1 MSPFLCFPYGDR
13 GKTWVLLFFQHT
25 KLKLF
30 QPLNPLFFLTEDDVA
45 LYHVVFDDGDEQDFS
60 EHELQMGIELYNL
73 EGLTQ
78 EEKAKGKSK
87 STKPTSTSTT
97 TSSNS
102 STKKA
107 TESVSPA
114 TKKVK
119 TEPAPS
125 KATTKS
131 NSIAAVLAADRAK
144 QATATKS
151 TVKTATST
159 TPAKG
164 KDKGKGKGKTGA
176 KNSSSAKKSTAELL
190 EEVGEEEGAD
200 DPVWIMKH
208 DSVFKRVAQH
218 FLTSGG
224 AKKQVYEIFGGTI
237 LLRFRIF

>member
-1 MSPFLCFPYGDR
+1 MVSESIFQR
-13 GKTWVLLFFQHT
+13 IFFT
-25 KLKLF
+25 
-30 QPLNPLFFLTEDDVA
+30 TEDDVA

-78 EEKAKGKSK
+78 EEKDKGKSK
-87 STKPTSTSTT
+87 STKSASASST
-97 TSSNS
+97 TSSS
-102 STKKA
+102 SKKT

-114 TKKVK
+114 AKKVK
-119 TEPAPS
+119 AEPAPS

-144 QATATKS
+144 QSSATKS
-151 TVKTATST
+151 TVKTASST
-159 TPAKG
+159 TPAKAKD
-164 KDKGKGKGKTGA
+164 KDKGKAKSKTAA
-176 KNSSSAKKSTAELL
+176 KNNSSAKKTTAQLL

-218 FLTSGG
+218 FLVSGG
-224 AKKQVYEIFGGTI
+224 AKKQVFEIFGGT
-237 LLRFRIF
+237 FAVFIFVYFG